1 MPRYTVRFFFEWL
14 GPWLW
19 AGDEITRETW
29 GYSDLET
36 KLLSEVL
43 QKRGNELRGWHDTSL
58 NWGYPLDPGPWRQ
71 EECDQFNQAVRAF
84 FADIGAEMSEDFE
97 LLYQQA
103 DLIEDPDLD
112 EYLKDPEHFKRK
124 QES

>member
-1 MPRYTVRFFFEWL
+1 
-14 GPWLW
+14 
-19 AGDEITRETW
+19 
-29 GYSDLET
+29 
-36 KLLSEVL
+36 
-43 QKRGNELRGWHDTSL
+43 
-58 NWGYPLDPGPWRQ
+58 
-71 EECDQFNQAVRAF
+71 
-84 FADIGAEMSEDFE
+84 MSEDFE

>member
-58 NWGYPLDPGPWRQ
+58 NWGYPLDPGSWRQ

-84 FADIGAEMSEDFE
+84 FGNYSGWF
-97 LLYQQA
+97 LWYK
-103 DLIEDPDLD
+103 LIHRQ
-112 EYLKDPEHFKRK
+112 YTNRQIK
-124 QES
+124 QNS